1 MVFVCIAIG
10 LGFVD
15 DRVKSAWD
23 IESFIGAHLLGIIPQ
38 ISSVKSGERFNLSEE
53 ETGNEAF
60 LSLYS
65 AVKIQS
71 KLDFPKSILVTST
84 IPGEGKTLITCNLAS
99 CFARHGKRTL
109 LMDCDLRRPMIHR
122 HFGQQNEAGFISWAA
137 HGAPLDGDILSNPD
151 LGIVKLDENL
161 WLLPS
166 GGRSKSPTEL
176 LESAAFPQ
184 LLERLKKQF
193 DLVVI
198 DSPPMGAVTDSK
210 LIAERTDEVIY
221 VCRFNRAA
229 RKHIRLYIRAL
240 TEGKNEVLG
249 IVLNG
254 LSPRRIEY
262 YSNYR
267 YYRSYKKYYGAQT

>member
-1 MVFVCIAIG
+1 VAIG
-10 LGFVD
+10 LGFID
-15 DRVKSAWD
+15 DRVKSSWD
-23 IESFIGAHLLGIIPQ
+23 IETFIGAHLLGIIPEMGAL
-38 ISSVKSGERFNLSEE
+38 KPGGKFNLSESE
-53 ETGNEAF
+53 PGNEAF
-60 LSLYS
+60 LALYS
-65 AVKIQS
+65 SVKIQS

-84 IPGEGKTLITCNLAS
+84 IPGEGKTLITCNLAV
-99 CFARHGKRTL
+99 CFARHGKKTL
-109 LMDCDLRRPMIHR
+109 LMDCDLRRPMLHR
-122 HFGQQNEAGFISWAA
+122 LLGQENAVGIISW
-137 HGAPLDGDILSNPD
+137 HDQGAPLEGDVLANPK
-151 LGIVKLDENL
+151 LGIVKLDDNL
-161 WLLPS
+161 WLLTS

-176 LESAAFPQ
+176 LESPFFPQ

-193 DLVVI
+193 DLVII
-198 DSPPMGAVTDSK
+198 DSPPMGAVSDSK

-221 VCRFNRAA
+221 VCRFNRAS

-240 TEGKNEVLG
+240 THGKNEVLG